1 MKILKTAFL
10 AFFFLAILFANEPHG
25 HILAQNQVAPTI
37 TGLTP
42 ARTVQTSTEDIT
54 ITNSCIESGKEKIY
68 CLCVTKIFKNEMTLD
83 QYRAA
88 ASIYGQESHITPNL
102 QHNSDSETDIRAI
115 EARIKDL
122 SNEKMFR
129 ERCNRAEIYFASAT
143 ES

>member
-10 AFFFLAILFANEPHG
+10 AFFFSAILFANEPHG

-37 TGLTP
+37 TGITP
-42 ARTVQTSTEDIT
+42 ARSVQTSTEDIT
-54 ITNSCIESGKEKIY
+54 LTNSCIESGKEKIY

-88 ASIYGQESHITPNL
+88 ASLYSQESHIIPNL
-102 QHNSDSETDIRAI
+102 LNNSNSETDISVI

-122 SNEKMFR
+122 LAEKMFR
-129 ERCNRAEIYFASAT
+129 DRCNRAEIYFASAT

>member
-10 AFFFLAILFANEPHG
+10 AISFSAILFANEPHG

-42 ARTVQTSTEDIT
+42 ARTVQTSAEDIT
-54 ITNSCIESGKEKIY
+54 LTNSCIESGKEKIY

-88 ASIYGQESHITPNL
+88 ASIYGQENNIIPSL
-102 QHNSDSETDIRAI
+102 QRNNDAETDISAI
-115 EARIKDL
+115 KARIKDL
-122 SNEKMFR
+122 STEKMFR
-129 ERCNRAEIYFASAT
+129 TRCDRAEIYFASAT